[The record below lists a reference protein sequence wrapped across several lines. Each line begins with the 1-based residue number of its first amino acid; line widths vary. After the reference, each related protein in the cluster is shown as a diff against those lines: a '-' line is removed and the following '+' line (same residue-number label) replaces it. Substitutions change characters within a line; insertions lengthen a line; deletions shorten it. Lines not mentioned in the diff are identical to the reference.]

1 MAKPLN
7 FSSLSPRAQA
17 FFADRAAAKKGS
29 KRNGG
34 SKNPGSKSGKGGG
47 S

>member
-1 MAKPLN
+1 MAKPVN

-17 FFADRAAAKKGS
+17 FFTERSAKRKAAARSKKS
-29 KRNGG
+29 KGKRGG
-34 SKNPGSKSGKGGG
+34 SGGG